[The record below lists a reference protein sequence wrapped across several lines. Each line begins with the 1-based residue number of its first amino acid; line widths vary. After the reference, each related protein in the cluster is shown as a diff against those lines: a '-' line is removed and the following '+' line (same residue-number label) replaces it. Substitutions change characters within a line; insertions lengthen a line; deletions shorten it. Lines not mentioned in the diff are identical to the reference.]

1 MPKQYKVMSCTKS
14 EITQKLSN
22 IDGKGNLINHN

>member
-1 MPKQYKVMSCTKS
+1 MAKQYKVMSRTKS
-14 EITQKLSN
+14 VRQKLSN